1 MKKVLLVYNPVSG
14 TGKIASRLDRFV
26 NHFQKKN
33 IFIMPVSTPFKEEV
47 LLSLLGEGFE
57 YVLAAGGDGT
67 FHRVVNCLLKHD
79 SPPPLGLIPAGTAND
94 FAVNLGLPDLETTL
108 KVLDFKQTVAV
119 DVGRIGGSCFINVAS
134 AGLLTDISYKMD
146 QRLKNTLGRL
156 AYYLKG
162 VAELPNF
169 KSVPVEVKRRD
180 REIFSGEVLLFL
192 ILNGKGAGNFRSVA
206 PRASLND
213 GLLDCIFFKKSPVID
228 FLNLVFKVAA
238 GKHLDDPNILYVQ
251 LDSMSVHSPEK
262 IGTDLDGEEGP
273 PLPWQVDVLPR
284 KLQILKPQK

>member
-14 TGKIASRLDRFV
+14 TGKMASRLDWFV
-26 NHFQKKN
+26 SHFQKQN
-33 IFIMPVSTPFKEEV
+33 IFLVPVRTPFKEEA
-47 LLSLLGEGFE
+47 LLSLLKEGFD

-67 FHRVVNCLLKHD
+67 LHRVVNCLLKHD

-108 KVLDFKQTVAV
+108 KILDFKQTIAV
-119 DVGRIGGSCFINVAS
+119 DVGRVGDSHFINVAS
-134 AGLLTDISYKMD
+134 AGLLTDISYKID
-146 QRLKNTLGRL
+146 QRLKNNLGRL
-156 AYYLKG
+156 AYYLHG

-169 KSVPVEVKRRD
+169 KSVPVEVKRED
-180 REIFSGEVLLFL
+180 KEVFAGEVLLFL
-192 ILNGKGAGNFRSVA
+192 ILNGRGAGNFRSVA
-206 PRASLND
+206 PKAALDD

-238 GKHLDDPNILYVQ
+238 GKHIDDPNILYLQ
-251 LDSMSVHSPEK
+251 LDALSVQGDEK